1 MPFIFNFIYT
11 IITIN
16 ICFRWY
22 YYNKHLF
29 SFSYFYFT
37 VKEIE
42 IIIFVVNKFVFY
54 PLILSTVLLRIK
66 RKTMCF
72 YVVLKG
78 LSKKLFFTYVVRQK
92 GHGHNKQ
99 TSLESRGEK
108 KSWMCFK
115 QCIVLQCSYERRNW
129 LRNFI
134 TAMFL
139 HVKRSTS

>member
-16 ICFRWY
+16 ICFRWS

-37 VKEIE
+37 LKEID

-72 YVVLKG
+72 CCCSKRLVQKVVFHL
-78 LSKKLFFTYVVRQK
+78 VCQK

-99 TSLESRGEK
+99 TSLESQGEK